1 MSMTAEEVQE
11 YARQVA
17 RDAKKQAGV
26 GDHPDIPPLLDARR
40 GNAVRIEVPLTSIH
54 IYRSALHDIIQE
66 ATSQLHD
73 SLPQNMKG
81 RHVGIVLGMYQAT
94 WRRYAAAWKR
104 RQ

>member
-1 MSMTAEEVQE
+1 MSMTADQVQE

-26 GDHPDIPPLLDARR
+26 GDFPDIVPLLDARR

-54 IYRSALHDIIQE
+54 IYRSALHDIIRE
-66 ATSQLHD
+66 ATSQLED

-94 WRRYAAAWKR
+94 WRRYAAAWKK